1 MRDWDQKVVTIFSN
15 ILAPANWEPEQES
28 DQALSLCRS
37 FVLINSQ
44 QRERVML
51 LSLTWGPRKAW

>member
-44 QRERVML
+44 QRER
-51 LSLTWGPRKAW
+51 SCY